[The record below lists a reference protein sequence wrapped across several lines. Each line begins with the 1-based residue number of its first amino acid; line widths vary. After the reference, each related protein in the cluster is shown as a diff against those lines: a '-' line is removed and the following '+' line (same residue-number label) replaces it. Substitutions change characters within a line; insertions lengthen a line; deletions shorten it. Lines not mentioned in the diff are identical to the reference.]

1 MFTTPLYMQI
11 YIHIH
16 LESIY
21 LLYTQI
27 SSRTFT
33 FEAVHLLPVLSTAQS
48 ILQVTF
54 KMGPIKLLAKGV
66 TGAYGL
72 AREAMA
78 DHQDKRPSGQPQLE
92 VPSDA
97 KDYDGSSDASS
108 VSSSDGEE
116 EAQELDEAQQKFAGG
131 HKNQE
136 LQEAKDVDG
145 VFKVLAKQHQQH
157 PPPGYTEVAGK
168 LDLPVILPQ
177 RRPKNKERGFVRAYA
192 PVLQTCGIDQT
203 EFLAFL
209 DGFEKA
215 IQVCQPFKLFCEA
228 F

>member
-1 MFTTPLYMQI
+1 ML
-11 YIHIH
+11 
-16 LESIY
+16 
-21 LLYTQI
+21 
-27 SSRTFT
+27 
-33 FEAVHLLPVLSTAQS
+33 
-48 ILQVTF
+48 
-54 KMGPIKLLAKGV
+54 PIKLLAKGV

-78 DHQDKRPSGQPQLE
+78 DHQDKKASGHSQLG
-92 VPSDA
+92 VPSHA
-97 KDYDGSSDASS
+97 KDYDGSSDDASS
-108 VSSSDGEE
+108 VSSSDGGD

-136 LQEAKDVDG
+136 LLEAKDVNG
-145 VFKVLAKQHQQH
+145 VLNALARHH
-157 PPPGYTEVAGK
+157 PPPQYTEIAGK

-192 PVLQTCGIDQT
+192 PVLQTCGIHQA

-215 IQVCQPFKLFCEA
+215 IQVCQFF
-228 F
+228 